1 MSSLETMLVV
11 VIALHVVI
19 TFALIV
25 RMRALQEMVVGEP
38 GPALPAAGTA
48 VGAFEVTTV
57 RGEVVTEAVLRDDTM
72 LVGFFSPDC
81 PWCEKMRADLVAAP
95 PVLPMLAFVRGGD
108 DNAEARALRAAFEPF
123 ARVAYTADDGVA
135 TQAFQPAGFPSL
147 FLIKNGLIAAAGH
160 TRADV
165 AA

>member
-1 MSSLETMLVV
+1 MSSLEIILSVV
-11 VIALHVVI
+11 VALHVVI

-25 RMRALQEMVVGEP
+25 RMRALQEMVS
-38 GPALPAAGTA
+38 GPAGPSLPAPGTA
-48 VGAFEVTTV
+48 VGAFAVTTV
-57 RGEVVTEAVLRDDTM
+57 AGEVVTEAVLRDDTM

-95 PVLPMLAFVRGGD
+95 PALPMLAFVRGGE

-123 ARVAYTADDGVA
+123 ARVAYTADDDVA
-135 TQAFQPAGFPSL
+135 SQAFQPAGFPSL
-147 FLIKNGLIAAAGH
+147 FLVKNGMIAAAGH
-160 TRADV
+160 ARADV